1 MFICDMVVRVTEEEF
16 ETQKKLADL
25 FESFENLHTNEFLES
40 RV

>member
-1 MFICDMVVRVTEEEF
+1 MVVRVTEEEF

-25 FESFENLHTNEFLES
+25 FESFENLHTNKFLES